1 MAPDTAIGTSG
12 AGPQTEEMQTFLPYS
27 DFRQS
32 AAALDPARLGKQ
44 RVEALQTLRALVIP
58 EYGWQSHPAIR
69 MWMGYVPALTMY
81 GLAMVDEWTKRGFA
95 DNTGENIREFA
106 PQAAHPDYAA
116 KIPMPPWLG
125 NPELHLSH
133 RSNLIR
139 KDPRFY
145 AEVFPGT
152 EADLEYVWPEPRHEF
167 LPEDPEGDVLWILRE
182 HVGETDPERLDKVA
196 LPAVGRAAQA
206 AGKAAGGGDSDDDYQ
221 FVYADSG
228 SRRPA
233 KVARRLPRKLVKKP
247 SRKRQR
253 QEAAFSTLPGK
264 SAVAIPLENGAKFAV
279 GMVLGRPITLDD
291 GRFGRNFKV
300 TDVVDRS
307 AFDYPAL
314 LQDPRVFFPVP
325 AL

>member
-1 MAPDTAIGTSG
+1 
-12 AGPQTEEMQTFLPYS
+12 MQTFLPYP
-27 DFRQS
+27 DFQQS
-32 AAALDPARLGKQ
+32 AATLDSARLGKQ

-81 GLAMVDEWTKRGFA
+81 GLAMTDEWTKRGFA
-95 DNTGENIREFA
+95 DNTRDNIREFA
-106 PQAAHPDYAA
+106 PQAAHPDYAS
-116 KIPMPPWLG
+116 KIAMPPWLG
-125 NPELHLSH
+125 DPDLHLSH

-145 AEVFPGT
+145 TPVFPGT
-152 EADLEYVWPEPRHEF
+152 EADLEYVWPEPRHVF

-182 HVGETDPERLDKVA
+182 NVGDINPERLDKVG

-206 AGKAAGGGDSDDDYQ
+206 AGDAVQAGGATEDEYQ
-221 FVYADSG
+221 PVYAEST
-228 SRRPA
+228 SRRPL
-233 KVARRLPRKLVKKP
+233 KVVRKLPPKQQVKKP

-264 SAVAIPLENGAKFAV
+264 SPVAVPFEGGSKFAV
-279 GMVLGRPITLDD
+279 GMVVGRPITLDD
-291 GRFGRNFKV
+291 GRFGRHFEV
-300 TDVVDRS
+300 TEIIDRS

-325 AL
+325 ALLPTDIPSSRPDRIQ

>member
-1 MAPDTAIGTSG
+1 
-12 AGPQTEEMQTFLPYS
+12 MQTFLPYP
-27 DFRQS
+27 DFQQS
-32 AAALDPARLGKQ
+32 AATLDSARLGKQ

-81 GLAMVDEWTKRGFA
+81 GLAMADEWMNRGFA
-95 DNTGENIREFA
+95 DNTRDNIREFA
-106 PQAAHPDYAA
+106 PQAAHPDYAS
-116 KIPMPPWLG
+116 KIAMPPWLG
-125 NPELHLSH
+125 DPELHLSH

-145 AEVFPGT
+145 TPVFPGT
-152 EADLEYVWPEPRHEF
+152 EADLEYVWPEPRHVF

-182 HVGETDPERLDKVA
+182 NVGHIDPERLDKVG

-206 AGKAAGGGDSDDDYQ
+206 AGDAAQPGDATEDEYQ
-221 FVYADSG
+221 AVYAEST
-228 SRRPA
+228 SRRPL
-233 KVARRLPRKLVKKP
+233 KVVRKLPPKQQVKKP

-264 SAVAIPLENGAKFAV
+264 SPVAVPFEGGSKFAV
-279 GMVLGRPITLDD
+279 GMVVGRPITLDD
-291 GRFGRNFKV
+291 GRFGRHFEV
-300 TDVVDRS
+300 TEIIDRS